1 MKTQRLFTVMAA
13 LTTMMIQFCGMGPAA
28 SAAELRSH
36 RATGIPDYFN
46 TPNYAYSPP
55 LRKFVDTLPGLDS
68 ANQNNLGQYI
78 PVGIPDTTTYPGSD
92 YYEIE
97 MGQFREQMHGDLPAV
112 SPDKTSGGT
121 LLRGYRQTNATGP
134 GAAAVNQ
141 YHFLGPIIIAQKN
154 RPVRIKFTNV
164 MPTGVAGNLFVP
176 VDTTIM
182 GSGEFEINYDPET
195 KAPIPMAWGV
205 FTQNRAVIHLHG
217 GRTPWISDGTAHQ
230 WVTPAGEKTRY
241 KKGVSVSYV
250 PDMWFRADGATIT
263 ECAGQTTCNVAGATN
278 NPGEGSHTY
287 YYTNEQSSRL
297 MFYHEHS
304 WGITRQGVYVGGA
317 AGYIVKDDTEQTL
330 IDNGLIPGKVP
341 GEEIPLVIMDKTYVD
356 GDPTSPTYIL
366 NTDPTWIWGSRPGT
380 VVPWDDTNAVPV
392 TGDLWWPHVYMPA
405 QNPYNPDQSGIAAY
419 GRWHYGPWFWPPT
432 NDVLYGPVANEYYD
446 PSCVPNAANDYFCQ
460 PPERP
465 GTPNPSW
472 GAEAFMDTPVING
485 TAYPVLEVEPKAYR
499 FRILNA
505 AHDRFFNLQ
514 LYTADPAYS
523 FPGQGL
529 TEVKMV
535 PADLTPG
542 FPELWP
548 TDGRVGGVP
557 DPATRGPA
565 IVQIGSEGGFLPGP
579 VVLPNQ
585 PINWNYDPTTFT
597 AGLVLQQNEGGGT
610 CMLGP
615 AERADIIVDFS
626 NFAGKTLILYN
637 DAPAPWPALDPH
649 YDFFTDDPDN
659 RSMGGADTT
668 PPGYGPNTRTIM
680 QIRVSGSG
688 GTAPPNDYDA
698 TAFAAL
704 QNAFKG
710 PNGVFATGQEP
721 IIVGQTAYNDAYGMT
736 FPSTYPNWGLS
747 GIASTT
753 LSFMRPD
760 GSIVST
766 YPMKFKAIQDEM
778 GEVFDEY
785 GRMSAKLGLE
795 VADAPGGVKNFAL
808 QNFVDPPT
816 EIVARDQVQIWKIT
830 QNGVDTHP
838 VHFHFFEVQVINR
851 VGWDGFMYLPDPNEI
866 GWKDTVRIS
875 PLEDTIVAL
884 RPARMFFPFT
894 VPESIR
900 PLNPAFP
907 MGSTVGFSNIDPL
920 TGQALPS
927 PTINNMHNFGHEY
940 LWHCHILSHE
950 EQDMMRVLVVD
961 PNSKVDILW
970 RNISTGFNFYWYLDN
985 ITFVGSAD
993 IASETDL
1000 SWMIVGRGDF
1010 DNDGQNDILWRNSAN
1025 GQNRVW
1031 YMNRSVMTGASLLNP
1046 STVANQNWRIVGTG
1060 DFNSDG
1066 YVDILWRNV
1075 LTGEVASWYMNGI
1088 DYQGIGFTV
1097 SETNPNWLIVGV
1109 GDFNNDGKP
1118 DILWR
1123 NTLTGEVGVWYMNGV
1138 TYQGYAMT
1146 TTEAD
1151 QNWTIVGVGDF
1162 NEDIRPDILWR
1173 NISTGANRVWYM
1185 DGMQKIGEAEL
1196 LPAVTDQNWK
1206 IEG

>member
-1 MKTQRLFTVMAA
+1 MKIQRFITVMAV
-13 LTTMMIQFCGMGPAA
+13 LTAMMIHFFGMGPVA
-28 SAAELRSH
+28 SAAEMRAH

-55 LRKFVDTLPGLDS
+55 LRKFVDTLPGLDVAS
-68 ANQNNLGQYI
+68 QNNLGQYL
-78 PVGIPDTTTYPGSD
+78 PVAIPDTTTYPGSD
-92 YYEIE
+92 YYELEI
-97 MGQFREQMHGDLPAV
+97 GQFREQTHGDLPAV
-112 SPDKTSGGT
+112 SPDKASGGT
-121 LLRGYRQTNATGP
+121 LFRGYRQTNATGP

-141 YHFLGPIIIAQKN
+141 FHFMGPIIVATKN

-164 MPTGVAGNLFVP
+164 LPTGVPGNLFVP

-195 KAPIPMAWGV
+195 KAPIPMTWGV
-205 FTQNRAVIHLHG
+205 FAQNRAVIHLHG

-230 WVTPAGEKTRY
+230 WITPAGEKTSY

-250 PDMWFRADGATIT
+250 PDMWFRADGTTIK

-287 YYTNEQSSRL
+287 YWTNEQSSRL

-304 WGITRQGVYVGGA
+304 WGTTRQGVYVGGA
-317 AGYIVKDDTEQTL
+317 AGYIVRDDTEQKL
-330 IDNGLIPGKVP
+330 IDDGLIPGKIP
-341 GEEIPLVIMDKTYVD
+341 GEEIPLIIQERTYVD
-356 GDPTSPTYIL
+356 GDPASPTYIL
-366 NTDPTWIWGSRPGT
+366 NTDPTWIWGSKPGT

-405 QNPYNPDQSGIAAY
+405 QNPYNPDQSGINAY

-446 PSCVPNAANDYFCQ
+446 PSCVPNAGNNYFCQ

-499 FRILNA
+499 FRILNVG
-505 AHDRFFNLQ
+505 HDRFLNLQ
-514 LYTADPAYS
+514 LYTADPDVW
-523 FPGQGL
+523 FPGQGY

-535 PADLTPG
+535 PAELTPG

-548 TDGRVGGVP
+548 TDGRIGGVP

-585 PINWNYDPTTFT
+585 PVNWNYDPTTFT

-668 PPGYGPNTRTIM
+668 PAGYGPNTRTIM

-688 GTAPPNDYDA
+688 GSAPPDDYDT
-698 TAFAAL
+698 TAFTAL

-736 FPSTYPNWGLS
+736 FPATYPNWGLS
-747 GIASTT
+747 GIASTSI
-753 LSFMRPD
+753 SFMRPD
-760 GSIVST
+760 GTIVSN

-778 GEVFDEY
+778 GEVFDDY

-795 VADAPGGVKNFAL
+795 VADTPGGVKNFAL

-907 MGSTVGFSNIDPL
+907 MGSNIGFSNIDPT

-927 PTINNMHNFGHEY
+927 PTINTMHDFGHEY

-950 EQDMMRVLVVD
+950 EQDMMRVLVMD

-970 RNISTGFNFYWYLDN
+970 RNISSGLNHYWYLDGV
-985 ITFVGSAD
+985 TYVGSAD
-993 IASETDL
+993 IASETNL

-1010 DNDGQNDILWRNSAN
+1010 NNDGQSDILWRNSSN

-1031 YMNRSVMTGASLLNP
+1031 FMNRNVMTGESLLNP
-1046 STVANQNWRIVGTG
+1046 STVANQNWQIVGTG

-1075 LTGEVASWYMNGI
+1075 LTGEVAAWYMNGI

-1097 SETNPNWLIVGV
+1097 SETNPNWEIVGV

-1123 NTLTGEVGVWYMNGV
+1123 NTLTGEVGVWYMDGM

-1151 QNWTIVGVGDF
+1151 QDWQIVGVGDF
-1162 NEDIRPDILWR
+1162 NEDIKPDILWR

-1196 LPAVTDQNWK
+1196 LPAVTDPNWK
-1206 IEG
+1206 IVG